1 MQIYYI
7 LYIFNELFFGK
18 SNDMSTYVKGLLLII
33 DFKKIYIY
41 LLLFLL

>member
-1 MQIYYI
+1 MVKVIY
-7 LYIFNELFFGK
+7 NEKYFGK
-18 SNDMSTYVKGLLLII
+18 SNDMSTYVKELLLII